1 MTTSALSCDPQS
13 QHGYICCAGQPVH
26 VSHWSGISSV
36 TFFVSVL
43 LQSASAC
50 VPAGRVFIHP
60 GSVNF
65 DVGKLDSGWLV
76 YTEMVATAK
85 LYVRES
91 SMVPAYAL
99 LLFGGTFNLT
109 NDEAT
114 K

>member
-1 MTTSALSCDPQS
+1 
-13 QHGYICCAGQPVH
+13 VH
-26 VSHWSGISSV
+26 VSHLSGITSV
-36 TFFVSVL
+36 TFYDSVL
-43 LQSASAC
+43 LHC

-65 DVGKLDSGWLV
+65 DVGKFESGWLV

-91 SMVPAYAL
+91 SMVPVYAL
-99 LLFGGTFNLT
+99 LLFGGRFNLT

>member
-1 MTTSALSCDPQS
+1 M
-13 QHGYICCAGQPVH
+13 H
-26 VSHWSGISSV
+26 VSHLSGITSV
-36 TFFVSVL
+36 TFHDSVL
-43 LQSASAC
+43 LHCATAC

-65 DVGKLDSGWLV
+65 DVGKFESGWLV

-91 SMVPAYAL
+91 SMVPVYAL
-99 LLFGGTFNLT
+99 LLFGGRFNLT